1 MRAAKTVL
9 QVRQKR
15 SRSRLLR
22 HHLLLALGSVACFAV
37 LYVTRPYRDWISR
50 ASFASAYPALLLLA
64 ATLCIGPWNV
74 LRNRRN
80 PISSDLRRD
89 IGIWAG
95 ILGLTH
101 AVVGQCVH
109 LRGRPW
115 LYYLYPQGSH
125 HWSPLR
131 HDLFGFSNFT
141 GLASALILLA
151 LFATS
156 NDVSLR
162 RLGTPGWKG
171 LQKWNYLCF
180 GLAAAHTVLYQVSE
194 KRWSAFVFASGAG
207 VVLTIFLQLA
217 GLRHRRNAVV
227 TSSWVS
233 V

>member
-1 MRAAKTVL
+1 MHASAAGILATHE
-9 QVRQKR
+9 RR
-15 SRSRLLR
+15 TTRLLR
-22 HHLLLALGSVACFAV
+22 HHLPLALGSILSFAV
-37 LYVTRPYRDWISR
+37 LFVTRPYRDWISR

-64 ATLCIGPWNV
+64 ITLCIGPWNV

-125 HWSPLR
+125 HWSRLR
-131 HDLFGFSNFT
+131 HDLFGFANFT
-141 GLASALILLA
+141 GLGSALVLLA

-162 RLGTPGWKG
+162 RLGTPQWKG
-171 LQKWNYLCF
+171 LQRWNYICF
-180 GLAAAHTVLYQVSE
+180 GLAAVHTVLYQVSE
-194 KRWSAFVFASGAG
+194 KRWSAFVFASGTG
-207 VVLTIFLQLA
+207 IVLTVLLQLA
-217 GLRHRRNAVV
+217 GLRYRRSAVV
-227 TSSWVS
+227 TSSRV
-233 V
+233 VV

>member
-1 MRAAKTVL
+1 MQGTKTAL
-9 QVRQKR
+9 QVKHER
-15 SRSRLLR
+15 SKFRLLR
-22 HHLLLALGSVACFAV
+22 HHLPLALGSLSCFAV
-37 LYVTRPYRDWISR
+37 LFVTRPYRDWISR

-64 ATLCIGPWNV
+64 VTLCIGPWNV

-80 PISSDLRRD
+80 PVSSDLRRD

-115 LYYLYPQGSH
+115 LYYFYPHGSL
-125 HWSPLR
+125 HWSLLR
-131 HDLFGFSNFT
+131 HDLFGFANFT
-141 GLASALILLA
+141 GLGSALVLLA

-162 RLGTPGWKG
+162 RLGTPQWKG
-171 LQKWNYLCF
+171 LQRWNYLCF

-194 KRWSAFVFASGAG
+194 KRWSAFVFASGTG
-207 VVLTIFLQLA
+207 IVLTVLLQLA
-217 GLRHRRNAVV
+217 GLRYRRRTVV
-227 TSSWVS
+227 TSSRVS